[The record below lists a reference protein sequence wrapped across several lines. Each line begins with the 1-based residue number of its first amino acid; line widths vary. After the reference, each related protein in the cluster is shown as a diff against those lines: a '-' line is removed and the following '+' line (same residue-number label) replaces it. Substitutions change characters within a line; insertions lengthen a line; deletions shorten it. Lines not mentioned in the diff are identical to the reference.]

1 MLVLRIVL
9 PIFAALCI
17 RLVDHLVRLDLN
29 KDLIGVSLLID
40 FEEDKE
46 STSGL
51 EALRL
56 TTS

>member
-9 PIFAALCI
+9 PVFAALCI
-17 RLVDHLVRLDLN
+17 RLVDHLVRLDLDE
-29 KDLIGVSLLID
+29 DLERVSLLMSIVQDKD
-40 FEEDKE
+40 F
-46 STSGL
+46 TSGL